1 MNADRLLLS
10 LPPFTGR
17 KEVIKVNQSVPDI
30 IKEITEA
37 QKRYQSHYRLIYSN
51 FVGSGPKE
59 TAENIWNFLK
69 KNSSYVI
76 EPDSLQ
82 TIKTPAAIL
91 ATAPKK
97 YGGNDC
103 KNLSLFTAGNL
114 EAYRSATNQNFDLFF
129 RFAGYNRQPISHVFV
144 VMKLNGKEIWIDPVL
159 KSFNNRDH
167 IPTVYKDK
175 KIENMAL
182 VGLSGINPY
191 ENNKQLFEKPNPV
204 PGVYLGAPLFT
215 TLRPEQFKGVKTAAF
230 FQKAQSTAQQLAPL
244 APKGGEVAKGL
255 LSAGAS
261 AATGNYVA
269 AGLQL
274 VSTLKNLFQ
283 KDAPGDYWKAWER
296 IDAQYGNPIGSSAQH
311 WIMVDGDSVRNEA
324 LNLVSYIQNQDPDLQ
339 KVLSPNRV
347 TMRDT
352 GRYVTFNDLLDKL
365 RRGGFI
371 NEADQIKQ
379 VYDQLTSPPDQP
391 GSKKAG
397 MNMIVTLGLVGAAAF
412 FLLRKK

>member
-1 MNADRLLLS
+1 MTADRLLLY

-17 KEVIKVNQSVPDI
+17 KEVIKVHQSVPDI

-37 QKRYQSHYRLIYSN
+37 QKRYQSHYKLIYSN

-97 YGGNDC
+97 NGGNDC
-103 KNLSLFTAGNL
+103 KNLSLFTAGIL

-215 TLRPEQFKGVKTAAF
+215 TLRPEQFKGAKTAAF
-230 FQKAQSTAQQLAPL
+230 FQKATGTAEKLAPI
-244 APKGGEVAKGL
+244 APKGAQAAKGIFA
-255 LSAGAS
+255 AGAS
-261 AATGNYVA
+261 AATGNFLA
-269 AGLQL
+269 AGVQL
-274 VSTLKNLFQ
+274 VSTLTELFGKKPNPNDWKGWEALDQ
-283 KDAPGDYWKAWER
+283 KYQAPKGYN
-296 IDAQYGNPIGSSAQH
+296 AQSWVIQ
-311 WIMVDGDSVRNEA
+311 DGDSVTNEA
-324 LNLVSYIQNQDPDLQ
+324 LNIVQWIKAYGIETVINDNWAIKKNFGRNVTIEDLA
-339 KVLSPNRV
+339 
-347 TMRDT
+347 
-352 GRYVTFNDLLDKL
+352 DKL
-365 RRGGFI
+365 SRGGFPM
-371 NEADQIKQ
+371 EAEQFLAAARSGEI
-379 VYDQLTSPPDQP
+379 PGA
-391 GSKKAG
+391 GSKKAS